1 MTVKLADSVTSA
13 DMPSAVRR
21 SGFVRYLHVKRKGT
35 EAAELQGDVLFI
47 SSGAAVMKGVK
58 QLSLVFQYVKNN

>member
-13 DMPSAVRR
+13 DMPSAVR